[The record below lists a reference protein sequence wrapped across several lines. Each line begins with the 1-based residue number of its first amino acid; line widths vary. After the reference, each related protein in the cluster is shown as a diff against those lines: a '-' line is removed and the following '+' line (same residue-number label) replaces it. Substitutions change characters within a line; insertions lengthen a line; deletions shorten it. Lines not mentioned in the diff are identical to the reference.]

1 MNKFEKVVLIT
12 GCAGFIGAALSK
24 RFLAANFKV
33 IGIDNLNNYYDR
45 QLKYDRLEDIENSL
59 NNRKYLWDFFKIS
72 VENILEIN
80 DIFSKNKPKIV
91 INLAAQ
97 AGVRFSIKNPATYV
111 K

>member
-45 QLKYDRLEDIENSL
+45 NLKL
-59 NNRKYLWDFFKIS
+59 
-72 VENILEIN
+72 
-80 DIFSKNKPKIV
+80 
-91 INLAAQ
+91 
-97 AGVRFSIKNPATYV
+97 SI
-111 K
+111 

>member
-45 QLKYDRLEDIENSL
+45 QLKYDRLKDIENSVK
-59 NNRKYLWDFFKIS
+59 NKKYLWDFFKIQLR
-72 VENILEIN
+72 IH
-80 DIFSKNKPKIV
+80 
-91 INLAAQ
+91 
-97 AGVRFSIKNPATYV
+97 
-111 K
+111 